1 MLSYPGGGKPLNGTF
16 KAVERWQ
23 SHQLRCPKDLDELL
37 RGFRP
42 LFAYHDHLLEG
53 REIPLATVE
62 EFFKT
67 GAVSQFSGDPKDLML
82 LQGQRNC
89 YEYLRERV
97 LARDDLEASLVLE
110 VHRILTS
117 GTYTEPFYLVNGER
131 PGELKKRDYV
141 TAVNAVGAAARDVGR
156 ELDHLVE
163 EVSGYCGSELLQVAA
178 YFHCRFENIHP
189 FAAGNGA
196 TGRTMMNYFL
206 MIRDHPP
213 VVFFAED
220 KEEYLQCLTTYD
232 QQRDPRPLAA
242 FLEKELAKTWAE

>member
-1 MLSYPGGGKPLNGTF
+1 MNGTF

-97 LARDDLEASLVLE
+97 LARDDL
-110 VHRILTS
+110 
-117 GTYTEPFYLVNGER
+117 EPFYLVNGER

>member
-1 MLSYPGGGKPLNGTF
+1 MNGTF

-89 YEYLRERV
+89 YEYLR
-97 LARDDLEASLVLE
+97 
-110 VHRILTS
+110 S
-117 GTYTEPFYLVNGER
+117 GCW
-131 PGELKKRDYV
+131 PG
-141 TAVNAVGAAARDVGR
+141 
-156 ELDHLVE
+156 
-163 EVSGYCGSELLQVAA
+163 
-178 YFHCRFENIHP
+178 
-189 FAAGNGA
+189 
-196 TGRTMMNYFL
+196 
-206 MIRDHPP
+206 
-213 VVFFAED
+213 
-220 KEEYLQCLTTYD
+220 TT
-232 QQRDPRPLAA
+232 
-242 FLEKELAKTWAE
+242 

>member
-1 MLSYPGGGKPLNGTF
+1 MNGTF

-97 LARDDLEASLVLE
+97 LARDELDTALVLE
-110 VHRILTS
+110 LHRTLNS
-117 GTYTEPFYLVNGER
+117 GAYNDPALLRRGER
-131 PGELKKRDYV
+131 VGEFKKQDLV
-141 TAVNAVGAAARDVGR
+141 APAGGAGSPAREVGR
-156 ELDHLVE
+156 ELDQLME
-163 EVSGYCGSELLQVAA
+163 EVSGYCGTELLSAAA
-178 YFHCRFENIHP
+178 YLHCRFENIHP

-196 TGRTMMNYFL
+196 TGRVLLNFFL
-206 MIRDHPP
+206 LCRDHPP
-213 VVFFAED
+213 LVFFSQD
-220 KEEYLQCLTTYD
+220 KERYLQCLTRYD
-232 QQRDPRPLAA
+232 KTRDPRPMRD
-242 FLEKELAKTWAE
+242 FLEEELSKTWLP